1 MVRLEALKSAHHV
14 MFEFAV
20 VRRTAA
26 GAMLLFITNNILVS
40 SQESRI
46 TRSLLFVRM
55 QCPFGKVLTLLQ
67 CSSPPAKRLS
77 FFSSAPR
84 QSFKCRTSAVFP
96 SEDEGRLTDGQPSH
110 RFGVDYEL

>member
-1 MVRLEALKSAHHV
+1 
-14 MFEFAV
+14 
-20 VRRTAA
+20 
-26 GAMLLFITNNILVS
+26 
-40 SQESRI
+40 
-46 TRSLLFVRM
+46 
-55 QCPFGKVLTLLQ
+55 

-84 QSFKCRTSAVFP
+84 QLFKCRTSAVFP

>member
-46 TRSLLFVRM
+46 TCSS
-55 QCPFGKVLTLLQ
+55 